1 MAVVIDNP
9 SKGGYY
15 GGLVAAPVF
24 SRVMAE
30 TLRLMNVPT
39 DKPLEPPPPCQWNG
53 RCRRLPEDG
62 LDACLGRILC
72 PDAPADLADIACFGA
87 DG

>member
-9 SKGGYY
+9 SKGSYY

-30 TLRLMNVPT
+30 ALRLMNVPT
-39 DKPLEPPPPCQWNG
+39 DKPLEPPPPVPAE
-53 RCRRLPEDG
+53 RPVPG
-62 LDACLGRILC
+62 LASSVDKI
-72 PDAPADLADIACFGA
+72 
-87 DG
+87 